1 MRFQK
6 FGHACVLVEDADAR
20 VLIDPGSFSP
30 GWEHLRDLSAVLV
43 THQHPDHLE
52 LDRLTGLLE
61 ANPDAVVHTDQGSAG
76 VLAEQGVRANG
87 VAAGAMFTIG
97 GLSVEA
103 IGVDHAVIH
112 PDIPLIPNVGYLL
125 GGRFF
130 HPGDALTVP
139 DRPVEI
145 LGAPTAAPWLKL
157 WEAVDYVRTVA
168 PRIAIP
174 IHEKAAAFP
183 QMYYQNM
190 TKLSPESTA
199 VEILDDGEAREY

>member
-20 VLIDPGSFSP
+20 VLIDPGAFAQ
-30 GWEHLRDLSAVLV
+30 GWEDLRDLTAVLV
-43 THQHPDHLE
+43 THQHLDHLDLE
-52 LDRLTGLLE
+52 RLPALLA
-61 ANPDAVVHTDQGSAG
+61 ANPDVVVHTDQGSAA
-76 VLAEQGVRANG
+76 VLAEQGIRAEG
-87 VAAGAMFTIG
+87 VAAGASFRLN

-112 PDIPLIPNVGYLL
+112 PDIPVIPNVGYLL
-125 GGRFF
+125 GGRFL

-190 TKLSPESTA
+190 TKLAPERTA
-199 VEILDDGEAREY
+199 VEIIDDGEAREY

>member
-1 MRFQK
+1 
-6 FGHACVLVEDADAR
+6 
-20 VLIDPGSFSP
+20 
-30 GWEHLRDLSAVLV
+30 VLV
-43 THQHPDHLE
+43 THQHPDHLDLE
-52 LDRLTGLLE
+52 RLTGLLA
-61 ANPDAVVHTDQGSAG
+61 ANPDAVVYTDQGSAG
-76 VLAEQGVRANG
+76 VLAGEGIRAEG
-87 VAAGAMFTIG
+87 VAAGASFVLK

-112 PDIPLIPNVGYLL
+112 PDIPIIPNIGYLL
-125 GGRFF
+125 GDRFF

-139 DRPVEI
+139 DRPIDI

-157 WEAVDYVRTVA
+157 WEAIDYVRAVA

-190 TKLSPESTA
+190 TKLAPERTS
-199 VEILDDGEAREY
+199 VEIIDDGEVREY

>member
-20 VLIDPGSFSP
+20 VLIDPGVFSP
-30 GWEHLRDLSAVLV
+30 EWEKLRDLTAVLV
-43 THQHPDHLE
+43 THQHPDHLD
-52 LDRLTGLLE
+52 LDRLPALLD
-61 ANPDAVVHTDQGSAG
+61 ANPDVVVHTDQGSAA
-76 VLAEQGVRANG
+76 VLAEKGIRAEG
-87 VAAGAMFTIG
+87 IAAGAEVTNR
-97 GLSVEA
+97 GLSIEA
-103 IGVDHAVIH
+103 IGADHAVIH
-112 PDIPLIPNVGYLL
+112 PDLPGIPNVGYLL

-157 WEAVDYVRTVA
+157 WEAVDYLRAVA

-183 QMYYQNM
+183 AMYYQNM
-190 TKLSPESTA
+190 TKLAPQSTA
-199 VEILDDGEAREY
+199 VEIIDDGEPREY

>member
-30 GWEHLRDLSAVLV
+30 GWEDLRDLSAVLV

-52 LDRLTGLLE
+52 LDRLTGLLD
-61 ANPDAVVHTDQGSAG
+61 ANPDVVVRTDQGSAG
-76 VLAEQGVRANG
+76 VLADEGIRAEG
-87 VAAGAMFTIG
+87 VAAGAVFTIG
-97 GLSVEA
+97 GLSVEV

-112 PDIPLIPNVGYLL
+112 PDIPVIPNVGYLL

-139 DRPVEI
+139 DRPIEI

-157 WEAVDYVRTVA
+157 WEAVDYIRAVA

-174 IHEKAAAFP
+174 IHEKAAAVP

-190 TKLSPESTA
+190 TKLAPERTA
-199 VEILDDGEAREY
+199 IEIIDDGEAREY